1 MFLKKNNEGSI
12 IQLSKCIEE
21 CDAIIIGA
29 GSGLSTAAGLTYAG
43 ERFEKYFSDFI
54 KKYHLRDMYSAGF
67 YSYESLEEHWAYW
80 SRHIY
85 YNRYINSPKDTYQ
98 KLLELVKDKDY
109 FVLTT
114 NVDHQFQRAGL
125 IQKDFFIHKE
135 IMVYGNV
142 VYLVI
147 KKLMIMKKL

>member
-1 MFLKKNNEGSI
+1 M
-12 IQLSKCIEE
+12 
-21 CDAIIIGA
+21 
-29 GSGLSTAAGLTYAG
+29 TYAG

-109 FVLTT
+109 LCF
-114 NVDHQFQRAGL
+114 NNQC
-125 IQKDFFIHKE
+125 
-135 IMVYGNV
+135 
-142 VYLVI
+142 
-147 KKLMIMKKL
+147 